1 MKKSRDSRDVFAVFK
16 KDSFMKD
23 ASFGKK
29 LAYWFKNIYWCYFAL
44 PTVGIIAAALIVG
57 GIAYDI
63 THPEYNDVDFVVAGS
78 LLADKDQMNMISE
91 RMKPFID
98 PYNDEEGPKIGYQ
111 TLCTRSIVDQSIAS
125 DAIDD
130 GTRANI
136 EKITLTMS
144 DDDVLL
150 FFFDKKYIEWY
161 ADDGAFEPLSNFGIE
176 SEEKYFVRV
185 DETPFFADI
194 GISHYDGIYAGIK
207 VRSGPR
213 LKDDERMNGKYLN
226 AASILSGILSYK
238 G

>member
-23 ASFGKK
+23 ATFGKK

-57 GIAYDI
+57 SIAYDI
-63 THPEYNDVDFVVAGS
+63 THPEYNDIDFVVAGS
-78 LLADKDQMNMISE
+78 LLADKEQMNMISE
-91 RMKPFID
+91 RMTPFID
-98 PYNDEEGPKIGYQ
+98 PYNDEEGAKIGYQ
-111 TLCTRSIVDQSIAS
+111 SLCTRSIVDQEIIK
-125 DAIDD
+125 DAVDD
-130 GTRANI
+130 GTRANV
-136 EKITLTMS
+136 EKITLTMT

-161 ADDGAFEPLSNFGIE
+161 ANDGAFEPLANFGIE
-176 SEEKYFVRV
+176 SEDEYFVRV
-185 DETPFFADI
+185 DELPFFADI
-194 GISHYDGIYAGIK
+194 DISHYDGIYAGIK

-226 AASILSGILSYK
+226 AASVLSGILSYK

>member
-1 MKKSRDSRDVFAVFK
+1 MKKGRDSRDVFAVFK

-23 ASFGKK
+23 ATFGKK

-63 THPEYNDVDFVVAGS
+63 THPEYNDIDFVVAGS
-78 LLADKDQMNMISE
+78 LLADKEQMDMISD
-91 RMKPFID
+91 RMKAFID
-98 PYNDEEGPKIGYQ
+98 PYDDENGPKIGYQ
-111 TLCTRSIVDQSIAS
+111 SLCTRSIVDQAIGK

-136 EKITLTMS
+136 EKITLTMT

-161 ADDGAFEPLSNFGIE
+161 ADDGAFEPLENFGIE
-176 SEEKYFVRV
+176 SEDEYFVRV
-185 DETPFFADI
+185 DETPFFKDI

-207 VRSGPR
+207 VRRGPR
-213 LKDDERMNGKYLN
+213 LKDNERMNGKYIN
-226 AASILSGILSYK
+226 AANVLSGILAYK
-238 G
+238 

>member
-23 ASFGKK
+23 ATFGKK

-57 GIAYDI
+57 SIAYDI
-63 THPEYNDVDFVVAGS
+63 THPEYNDIDFVVAGS

-91 RMKPFID
+91 RISPFID
-98 PYNDEEGPKIGYQ
+98 PYNDEKGPQIGYQ
-111 TLCTRSIVDQSIAS
+111 SLCTRSIVDKSIAK
-125 DAIDD
+125 DAVDD

-136 EKITLTMS
+136 EKITLTMT

-161 ADDGAFEPLSNFGIE
+161 ANDGAFEPLANLGIE
-176 SEEKYFVRV
+176 SENEYFVRV
-185 DETPFFADI
+185 DETPFFKDI

-213 LKDDERMNGKYLN
+213 LKDNERMNGKYNN
-226 AASILSGILSYK
+226 AASVLSGILAYN
-238 G
+238 